1 MDLSRFSELVSDM
14 GGMQRVMDLKKW
26 SRLADLL
33 RIPRSAQER
42 LAKLQ
47 EAYLQFLLSYDHLS
61 PHEQRRL
68 EHEVLAEKEAL
79 ERLRG
84 PLEGHSESGNG
95 HALAL
100 PRYEPKNGLHGPGKE
115 PETPRNPGRRRLFS
129 HEKKK
134 GQVEEEGNG
143 GVLSDQHRCIY
154 KVRKELILFRWLNF
168 FSAFFFFFFSLVF
181 IRIQIL

>member
-1 MDLSRFSELVSDM
+1 MDLARFSELVSDM

-47 EAYLQFLLSYDHLS
+47 EAYLQFLLSYDQLS

-68 EHEVLAEKEAL
+68 EHEVLAEKETL
-79 ERLRG
+79 ERRRG

-100 PRYEPKNGLHGPGKE
+100 PRYEPKNGLHGPGKD

-134 GQVEEEGNG
+134 EGREEEGND
-143 GVLSDQHRCIY
+143 GVLSDQHKCIY
-154 KVRKELILFRWLNF
+154 KVRVSSLI
-168 FSAFFFFFFSLVF
+168 
-181 IRIQIL
+181 